1 MPLPDGKN
9 IPAQLSGKIQ
19 TPAPII
25 DIQTDTNAITNSFNA
40 ALSTFKAESPMAVR
54 PTVVPTPSAAN
65 GNGTNNVTV
74 NVSMETGEATTTER
88 KGPNMSELGK
98 TVAAAVQAEL
108 QHQKRPGGILSPF
121 GAS

>member
-1 MPLPDGKN
+1 
-9 IPAQLSGKIQ
+9 
-19 TPAPII
+19 
-25 DIQTDTNAITNSFNA
+25 
-40 ALSTFKAESPMAVR
+40 MAVR